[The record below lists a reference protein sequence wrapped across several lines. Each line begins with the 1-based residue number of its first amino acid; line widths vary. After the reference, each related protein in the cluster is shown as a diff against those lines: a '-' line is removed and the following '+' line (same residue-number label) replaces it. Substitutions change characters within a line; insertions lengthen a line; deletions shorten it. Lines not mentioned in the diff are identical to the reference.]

1 MSEVIQME
9 DMKRPEDIYRIC
21 KETERPFYVARENEL
36 ELVIMHISVHEQL
49 FRQLVATR
57 KELESQINKGNHY

>member
-21 KETERPFYVARENEL
+21 KETERPVYVARENEL
-36 ELVIMHISVHEQL
+36 ELVIMHISVLEQL
-49 FRQLVATR
+49 FRQLIATR